1 MLSVSDHFN
10 VGKATAFRAV
20 HRVCQALFKKAPVFI
35 KWPTVN
41 EADVIMQSFE
51 ESSGFIKVIGAIDG
65 SHIEIQAPQSNAI
78 DYVNRKGYYS
88 IHLQVVC
95 DHRGLIL
102 HCCTGHPGSVHD
114 QRVFRQSE
122 IADFLNEES
131 KFPQDSHLLG
141 DSAYELHQHLLTP
154 FRDNGFLSEEQKNL
168 ERCIGMLKGRM
179 RSVLNCSPIKKLTLI
194 PYYIVACCVIH
205 NICILDKENIDI
217 LSLSSP
223 SHSFNLPSN
232 HSSSYPVRNNFRAFK
247 RNSIMSSLQFNKTEY
262 TLEVKHKVYL
272 PHQILTFHHF
282 IID

>member
-1 MLSVSDHFN
+1 MVTTASYRSVSDRFN

-78 DYVNRKGYYS
+78 DY
-88 IHLQVVC
+88 VVC

-154 FRDNGFLSEEQKNL
+154 FRDNGFLSEEQKKYNYCHARARVAV

-179 RSVLNCSPIKKLTLI
+179 RSVLNCLPIKKLTLI

-232 HSSSYPVRNNFRAFK
+232 HSSSYPVRNNFGALK
-247 RNSIMSSLQFNKTEY
+247 RNNIMSSLQFNKSM
-262 TLEVKHKVYL
+262 
-272 PHQILTFHHF
+272 
-282 IID
+282 